1 MSRELDV
8 AVEAAR
14 RGGRV
19 LMEKRRVPGVD
30 AAGIAVGEK
39 GERDYVTEAD
49 RGSEAAVIETIRKA
63 FPGDAIVAEES
74 AGADRDAG
82 ARPGG
87 QAVRRWIIDPL
98 DGTVNYIHGYPMFC
112 VSVGFEAGGRLE
124 AGAILDPL
132 HDELFTAERGHGAFL
147 NGRRIRVNAVG
158 PGGQTLGESLVTT
171 GFPYRIKPELEQ
183 YLESFRRIFL
193 EVGGIRRAGAACLD
207 FAYTACGRADGFW
220 EFGLCPWDIAA
231 GALLVEEAGGIV
243 TDFAGGADY
252 LASGRVIAGAPAV
265 HAALLNI
272 IRESFGGV

>member
-19 LMEKRRVPGVD
+19 LLEKRRVPGVHAD
-30 AAGIAVGEK
+30 GIAVGLK

-49 RGSEAAVIETIRKA
+49 RASEAAVIETIRQA
-63 FPGDAIVAEES
+63 FPGDTIVAEES
-74 AGADRDAG
+74 AAADRGAG
-82 ARPGG
+82 A
-87 QAVRRWIIDPL
+87 ARRWIIDPL
-98 DGTVNYIHGYPMFC
+98 DGTVNYVHGYPMFC

-147 NGRRIRVNAVG
+147 NSRRIRVNTVG

-243 TDFAGGADY
+243 TDFAGGTGY
-252 LASGRVIAGAPAV
+252 LTSGRVIAGAPAV
-265 HAALLNI
+265 HAALLKI
-272 IRESFGGV
+272 IRESFGGA